1 MPSPP
6 HATRHP
12 TDLHVGVR
20 LRMRRTQLRMTQS
33 KLAEALGVTFQQV
46 QKYERGANRISASKL
61 LEAAHVMGVPIGY
74 FFEGLPAPTANLAP
88 SLSDPM
94 LEFAKLSEGPEFM
107 ALLSRLSGSLRR
119 HLLELIRVIASPKA
133 D

>member
-1 MPSPP
+1 
-6 HATRHP
+6 
-12 TDLHVGVR
+12 
-20 LRMRRTQLRMTQS
+20 MTQS